1 MKPPTAPT
9 TPNLPAPLS
18 ARQWM
23 RFMVFWHVVLLG
35 GLALCL
41 GITYWQRWPGLGWQE
56 ALLAGLVALQAGF
69 YWWAFGALDQRQI
82 SDRSWLFYFLVNLV
96 IWPVERSLA
105 PIFGWVVWAYIG
117 QVLGAKPPRFSLPVT
132 VLYLAVIVEV
142 QVGWRNVPHLSALQ
156 VFIGVCV
163 LASWVAVGLFIH
175 RISTT
180 SAERAQLIVELEAA
194 KRELEA
200 AHQRDAELAALRE
213 RERLARDLHDSL
225 GHALVTLTV
234 QLEAIQRLSTIDPAR
249 AAALID
255 EMKSLTRSSM
265 EALRRSLANLRA
277 PGLGERSLTQAARDL
292 AADITK
298 RTGLHIDVQLAEG
311 ADRLQPAV
319 AEAVWRVAQEGLTNA
334 EKHACAQSASLTLT
348 LAPQLAVVHVTDDGV
363 GLSVDAE
370 RQPGHYGLRGLRERV
385 EGLGGT
391 LQLGQVDG
399 KGTRIE
405 VRLPVR

>member
-1 MKPPTAPT
+1 V
-9 TPNLPAPLS
+9 S
-18 ARQWM
+18 
-23 RFMVFWHVVLLG
+23 LG
-35 GLALCL
+35 
-41 GITYWQRWPGLGWQE
+41 
-56 ALLAGLVALQAGF
+56 GLVALQAGL

-82 SDRSWLFYFLVNLV
+82 SDRGWLFYFLVNLL

-105 PIFGWVVWAYIG
+105 PIFGWVIWAYIG
-117 QVLGAKPPRFSLPVT
+117 QLLGAKPPRFSLPVT
-132 VLYLAVIVEV
+132 ALYLAVVVEV
-142 QVGWRNVPHLSALQ
+142 QVGWRNVPHLTALQ

-163 LASWVAVGLFIH
+163 LASWVAIGLFIH
-175 RISTT
+175 RLSTT
-180 SAERAQLIVELEAA
+180 SAERAQLILELEAA

-200 AHQRDAELAALRE
+200 ARQRDAERAALRE

-234 QLEAIQRLSTIDPAR
+234 QLEAIQRLTSVDPAR
-249 AAALID
+249 AAALIE

-277 PGLGERSLTQAARDL
+277 PGLGERPLTQAVHEL
-292 AADITK
+292 VADITK
-298 RTGLHIDVQLAEG
+298 RTGLRIDVQLAEG

-334 EKHACAQSASLTLT
+334 EKHARAQSASLTLT
-348 LAPQLAVVHVTDDGV
+348 LEPPLAIVRVTDDGL
-363 GLSVDAE
+363 GLSGDAE

-391 LQLGQVDG
+391 LQLGQADAQ
-399 KGTRIE
+399 GTRIE
-405 VRLPVR
+405 ARLPVR